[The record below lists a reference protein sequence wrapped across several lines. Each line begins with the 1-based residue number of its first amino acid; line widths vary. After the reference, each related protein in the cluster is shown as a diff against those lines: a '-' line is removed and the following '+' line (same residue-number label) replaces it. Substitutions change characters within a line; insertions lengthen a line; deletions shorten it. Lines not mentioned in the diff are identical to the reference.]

1 MPLSRLRQTLLLYAI
16 TALMLLMQSLALWH
30 DVDHPFYVHESQ
42 HVHQHDVH
50 AFSSYDLCHDDEP
63 PHGESNA
70 QCERYEA
77 FANSPT
83 LDSLPE
89 TSLLTTASIAVLIS
103 LPSVTL
109 VSKQLRDAYAIR
121 APPYLF
127 S

>member
-30 DVDHPFYVHESQ
+30 DVEHPFYVHESQ
-42 HVHQHDVH
+42 HVHQHDAHVSGS
-50 AFSSYDLCHDDEP
+50 FDLCHDDELS
-63 PHGESNA
+63 HGENNA

-83 LDSLPE
+83 LDILPE
-89 TSLLTTASIAVLIS
+89 ASPLTTASIAVFIPHS
-103 LPSVTL
+103 SATVA
-109 VSKQLRDAYAIR
+109 SRQLRDAYAIR